1 MQHMEN
7 TNLQYIACEECGF
20 VLQLPVIDVGT
31 VASCGCC
38 GHVLTKRNRFPYQKG
53 IALSLGCLIMLVL
66 SLAFPFMSFS
76 VQGLKQEIFLLH
88 AAQMLTEN
96 QNALLGTLLFG
107 SVVFLP
113 ALYTTLILYLH
124 IKAKQAA
131 NKQHTQTDFHISKR
145 LSKVLFI
152 IQPWLMVDVFLI
164 GVLVSLIK
172 IASLADVSMGYS
184 FWTFCGFS
192 ILLVKIV
199 AGLDRYWLWQHF
211 SPVSQ
216 LKNVKTGD
224 NHLTRNHVSCHI
236 CQAITE
242 LNKGNKQSSVSCSR
256 CHTSLTLFN
265 PHTNLQ
271 KCWALLISAAI
282 FFIPANLYPMMY
294 TVSLGN
300 TEGSTILQGVV
311 LLWHLGSY
319 PIAVVIFMASIFIPM
334 AKMFALGW
342 LYYRANRSQHTKQE
356 EHLTTLRVYRITE
369 LIGRWSMIDIFV
381 VAILVALV
389 QLQNVMAIYPGP
401 AALSFAAVV
410 ILTMLSAMVFDPKS
424 LNRPK

>member
-1 MQHMEN
+1 MEN

-20 VLQLPVIDVGT
+20 VSQLPAIDVGA

-38 GHVLTKRNRFPYQKG
+38 GHLLTRINRFPYQKG
-53 IALSLGCLIMLVL
+53 IALSLGCLMMLVL

-88 AAQMLTEN
+88 AAQMLTDN
-96 QNALLGTLLFG
+96 HNALLGTLLFG

-124 IKAKQAA
+124 IKAMQVA
-131 NKQHTQTDFHISKR
+131 NKKHHTQTEYHISKR

-164 GVLVSLIK
+164 GVLVSLVK
-172 IASLADVSMGYS
+172 IAALADVSMGYS

-192 ILLVKIV
+192 ILLIKIV

-211 SPVSQ
+211 SPVPQ

-242 LNKGNKQSSVSCSR
+242 LSKGTTQSSASCSR
-256 CHTSLTLFN
+256 CHTSLNLFN

-319 PIAVVIFMASIFIPM
+319 PIAVVIFIASILIPI

-342 LYYRANRSQHTKQE
+342 LYYRANRSQHTEQE
-356 EHLTTLRVYRITE
+356 EHLITLRVYRITE
-369 LIGRWSMIDIFV
+369 FIGRWSMIDIFV